1 MAPPAGR
8 CDHAAAASRRRSA
21 RLAAQRT
28 SPAPPTA
35 VAPPAPRTTTTPCRR
50 RRRLPLHFRRSDNQ
64 ACLVSNLAHHQVVF
78 VEAWPGT
85 GRSSQVPRVLHAAG
99 HGPVVC
105 SQTYRIA
112 AESAAAHAATNMRAG
127 ETRPPARPLHLLAAD
142 PLLARYGAVVVD
154 EADDGMLLTAAVLS
168 CVKAVVARRPE
179 LRLVICIHGTMFYG
193 EGAINDFF
201 PDAVHL
207 WFRTML
213 GVLRFHDF
221 LTEPVPVTDY
231 VAASVHTVC
240 SIHSG
245 EPPGDVLVF
254 LPTPPSRRS
263 GTAGTRHA
271 RCLHDG
277 LAVVDLIGD
286 VLSPAPDGK
295 RKVVLA
301 NDVANSAVFV
311 EGIKYIVD
319 SGYLCTDNALPSLTT
334 TAGASSP
341 PAAAQMVRALK
352 VAVRSGYHIKR
363 RGNEAKCFCLYTTAE
378 CRGMLRTCWSS
389 LRARTND
396 ANGIAGV
403 VLVLKHLGIISGS
416 IESFNFVLPPRPETL
431 ERAVEVLEAAG
442 AVG

>member
-1 MAPPAGR
+1 
-8 CDHAAAASRRRSA
+8 
-21 RLAAQRT
+21 
-28 SPAPPTA
+28 
-35 VAPPAPRTTTTPCRR
+35 
-50 RRRLPLHFRRSDNQ
+50 
-64 ACLVSNLAHHQVVF
+64 
-78 VEAWPGT
+78 
-85 GRSSQVPRVLHAAG
+85 
-99 HGPVVC
+99 
-105 SQTYRIA
+105 
-112 AESAAAHAATNMRAG
+112 
-127 ETRPPARPLHLLAAD
+127 
-142 PLLARYGAVVVD
+142 
-154 EADDGMLLTAAVLS
+154 MLLTAAVLS

-254 LPTPPSRRS
+254 LPTRADIESAERLLAARALP
-263 GTAGTRHA
+263 GLVT

-378 CRGMLRTCWSS
+378 CRGMLRTCSTPTASPASFSS
-389 LRARTND
+389 SS
-396 ANGIAGV
+396 
-403 VLVLKHLGIISGS
+403 ISGS
-416 IESFNFVLPPRPETL
+416 SAAALRASTSCCRHAQKHWRGQWRCSRLLAPWGDRGGEAHGAPDFSDMLFLVRSSAERISSTANVTCINDHTIVNTRSRDSSKKNCSIYRNLMYSFKSCLFGSYKLFL
-431 ERAVEVLEAAG
+431 FFL
-442 AVG
+442 